1 MPMLKIHQECERL
14 KEEQGTTR
22 LPPAGRRSRWT
33 RQTSAS
39 FKLGPSIHDEQLRNS
54 SHSLFFSLFR
64 REEKFS
70 SSFFCASGQPLSVP
84 LLYAFASGWDICS
97 WTECLTR
104 RSTSGEWSSCWEH
117 PLKKINWRFSHLTR
131 IHKRHHHKTK
141 MQIMLKTMF
150 KGSWTT
156 NRKRSKR
163 WLRRVQLRAGFS
175 SESYRGFKEDKDKEV
190 SRKINNQH

>member
-14 KEEQGTTR
+14 KEEQGSTR

-104 RSTSGEWSSCWEH
+104 RSTSGEWSSCSEH
-117 PLKKINWRFSHLTR
+117 PLKKINWRFHTSLASTKDTT
-131 IHKRHHHKTK
+131 IKRKCKLCWKPCSKEAEPQTENDPRDGFEEFNYV
-141 MQIMLKTMF
+141 QVYIWILKRF
-150 KGSWTT
+150 
-156 NRKRSKR
+156 
-163 WLRRVQLRAGFS
+163 
-175 SESYRGFKEDKDKEV
+175 
-190 SRKINNQH
+190 